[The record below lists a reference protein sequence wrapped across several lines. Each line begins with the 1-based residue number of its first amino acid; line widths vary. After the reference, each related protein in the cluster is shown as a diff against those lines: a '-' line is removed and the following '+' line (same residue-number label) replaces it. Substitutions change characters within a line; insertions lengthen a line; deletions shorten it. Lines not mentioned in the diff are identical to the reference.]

1 MIKIFKSILLIII
14 ISGCSFKDTTGFW
27 SNEKKLEKDVLKF
40 KPVFNNKERLL
51 KEFNQN
57 YKIKLDSS
65 LVKFKNINKHD
76 NNDGYVDYNGNLEKI
91 SKYSFSKI
99 KNYNKLEPDL
109 IFHNNGIIFF
119 DNNGTIL
126 NYDQNSNL
134 IWKKNYYS
142 KSEKKIKPLL
152 SMENDNQHL
161 IIADNLAKFYAL
173 NTNDGKIL
181 WSKNHETPFNS
192 QIKIYKDKFF
202 IVDLN
207 NNLICFSIEDG
218 SIIWKVSTD
227 KPFIN
232 SLKKLS
238 IIIDEDI
245 VIFNNSLGDIT
256 AVNIANGT
264 LEWQISTQN
273 TDNLNE
279 IINLRTSN
287 LIINEKKIYFSN
299 NKNEFYA
306 IDAKTGNI
314 NWKQQIKSHIKPAII
329 GDLLFTISDSGY
341 LFIIDKNNGN
351 IIRINDLFKNFK
363 PRVKKKLKPTG
374 FILNYENLYVS
385 TNLGK
390 LLIVSVENA
399 AVNEIIKVSNN
410 IISRPFVKNK
420 NLFLIKDNSVIKLN

>member
-1 MIKIFKSILLIII
+1 
-14 ISGCSFKDTTGFW
+14 
-27 SNEKKLEKDVLKF
+27 
-40 KPVFNNKERLL
+40 
-51 KEFNQN
+51 
-57 YKIKLDSS
+57 
-65 LVKFKNINKHD
+65 
-76 NNDGYVDYNGNLEKI
+76 
-91 SKYSFSKI
+91 
-99 KNYNKLEPDL
+99 
-109 IFHNNGIIFF
+109 
-119 DNNGTIL
+119 
-126 NYDQNSNL
+126 
-134 IWKKNYYS
+134 
-142 KSEKKIKPLL
+142 
-152 SMENDNQHL
+152 MENDNQHL

-192 QIKIYKDKFF
+192 QIKVYKDKFF

-256 AVNIANGT
+256 AVNIASGT

-287 LIINEKKIYFSN
+287 LIINDKKIYFSN

-306 IDAKTGNI
+306 IYVKTGNI
-314 NWKQQIKSHIKPAII
+314 NWKQ
-329 GDLLFTISDSGY
+329 
-341 LFIIDKNNGN
+341 
-351 IIRINDLFKNFK
+351 
-363 PRVKKKLKPTG
+363 
-374 FILNYENLYVS
+374 
-385 TNLGK
+385 
-390 LLIVSVENA
+390 
-399 AVNEIIKVSNN
+399 
-410 IISRPFVKNK
+410 
-420 NLFLIKDNSVIKLN
+420 